1 MTTAITTIPSDPTA
15 DPQAH
20 TGPSTGR
27 RLATGFALF
36 AVGAAL
42 GWVGAAAV
50 IDDDAT
56 VPAVV
61 PAAVVARAETPAVA
75 PTMSA
80 DAAARWAEVERME
93 RLAAAECRQLSV
105 GTANAVC

>member
-27 RLATGFALF
+27 RLATGLALF

-42 GWVGAAAV
+42 GWAGASV
-50 IDDDAT
+50 VDDEAT

-61 PAAVVARAETPAVA
+61 PAAVVARAETPAIA

-80 DAAARWAEVERME
+80 DAAARWAEVERLE
-93 RLAAAECRQLSV
+93 RLAAAECRGLSY
-105 GTANAVC
+105 GTTNAVC

>member
-20 TGPSTGR
+20 TGPSSGR

-50 IDDDAT
+50 VDDST

-61 PAAVVARAETPAVA
+61 PAAVVARAEAPAVA
-75 PTMSA
+75 PAMSA
-80 DAAARWAEVERME
+80 DAAARWAEVERLE
-93 RLAAAECRQLSV
+93 RLAMAECRQLSY
-105 GTANAVC
+105 GTTNAVC